1 MNINVLRQIRV
12 CGRLDW
18 SLLAEARDF
27 RRFQATA
34 RFVRPIMSA
43 RSQHSHDSIK
53 PDESVSAMD
62 ALVMNSR
69 AAAVGENRR
78 AFPIAVFCN
87 RYGIGRSKTYKEIQ
101 AGRLIAVKSG
111 HRTLIREED
120 AERWLR
126 SLPMMPSAGKADSAV
141 VASDLLPK
149 VARQNGARNMTPGAV
164 GYRKN
169 GTR

>member
-1 MNINVLRQIRV
+1 MKINTLRQIRV
-12 CGRLDW
+12 CGRLHW

-27 RRFQATA
+27 RRFQAAA

-43 RSQHSHDSIK
+43 RSQK
-53 PDESVSAMD
+53 PGESVKAVD
-62 ALVMNSR
+62 ALAMNSR

-78 AFPIAVFCN
+78 AFPIAAFCN
-87 RYGIGRSKTYKEIQ
+87 RYGIGRSKTYEEIN

-126 SLPMMPSAGKADSAV
+126 SLPMIPSAGEADSAV

-149 VARQNGARNMTPGAV
+149 VARQNGARNMTPRAV
-164 GYRKN
+164 IYRKN